1 MTTPALLLRLLLLLL
16 IGRLGR
22 RVSTGHRLGHTGRS
36 SIATPQYFCSSHK
49 SEGAVSLSA
58 SKSSPPV
65 TILKLSSGRPRDQRE
80 YRCRISGI
88 TGTGGMYT

>member
-1 MTTPALLLRLLLLLL
+1 MTTPALLLRLLLLL
-16 IGRLGR
+16 ICRLGR

-49 SEGAVSLSA
+49 SEGAVLISA

-65 TILKLSSGRPRDQRE
+65 TILKLSSDRPRDQRE